1 MCRTQ
6 TAMPVE
12 TSLLPGLILEG
23 RYGVVAEL
31 GVGGT
36 NRIYEGRQ
44 TNLGQPVMIKT
55 LAAVYDD
62 PTQAKQQVEQVALE
76 ARILAALNHPNLLT
90 VHDCFQY
97 EGLPIIV
104 SELVE
109 GRRLSEVVEL
119 APKVLSAKR
128 VLVWAEQ
135 LLDVLAYLHAREP
148 SIIVRDVKPS
158 NIILG
163 RDGRLRLVDFS
174 LAKRMADR
182 GKGTHEIVRGVGAD
196 GYAPV
201 EQIAYGP
208 SGPPTDLYSLGAT
221 LYHLLTKLHPPS
233 AGSRA
238 IAAKE
243 MLEDA
248 REINETVDD
257 RLWEALLRLLAIRP
271 QDRPQSALE
280 AKELLFPQ
288 ATPVARPESAQRR
301 CVDCGVALEQQVR
314 QGVEIDCCRR
324 CGGIWLDRDE
334 LERLVELGLEDRQPE
349 TVSNAPTQRLDQ
361 VTAGSLRVGDLD
373 LPATSRVWQFLRDV
387 WSGSGLN
394 SKEEKP

>member
-1 MCRTQ
+1 M
-6 TAMPVE
+6 
-12 TSLLPGLILEG
+12 
-23 RYGVVAEL
+23 
-31 GVGGT
+31 
-36 NRIYEGRQ
+36 
-44 TNLGQPVMIKT
+44 
-55 LAAVYDD
+55 
-62 PTQAKQQVEQVALE
+62 
-76 ARILAALNHPNLLT
+76 
-90 VHDCFQY
+90 
-97 EGLPIIV
+97 
-104 SELVE
+104 
-109 GRRLSEVVEL
+109 
-119 APKVLSAKR
+119 
-128 VLVWAEQ
+128 
-135 LLDVLAYLHAREP
+135 
-148 SIIVRDVKPS
+148 
-158 NIILG
+158 
-163 RDGRLRLVDFS
+163 
-174 LAKRMADR
+174 
-182 GKGTHEIVRGVGAD
+182 
-196 GYAPV
+196 
-201 EQIAYGP
+201 
-208 SGPPTDLYSLGAT
+208 
-221 LYHLLTKLHPPS
+221 
-233 AGSRA
+233 
-238 IAAKE
+238 
-243 MLEDA
+243 
-248 REINETVDD
+248 DD